1 MGAKVGPHKVFVRPT
16 EMPPEEAAANGSR
29 GGARVAPPPKIPA
42 KYNKRS
48 TLTAEVKPGRN
59 TFDFALESK

>member
-1 MGAKVGPHKVFVRPT
+1 MGYGNQNRGVGLGFGAT
-16 EMPPEEAAANGSR
+16 
-29 GGARVAPPPKIPA
+29 GGARNYSAAPPPKIPS

-48 TLTAEVKPGRN
+48 TLTAEVKAGRN

>member
-1 MGAKVGPHKVFVRPT
+1 MGAKVGPHKVFIRPT
-16 EMPPEEAAANGSR
+16 DMPAEEPSPDGSS
-29 GGARVAPPPKIPA
+29 GGAPVAPPPKIPS

-48 TLTAEVKPGRN
+48 SLTAEVKAGRN